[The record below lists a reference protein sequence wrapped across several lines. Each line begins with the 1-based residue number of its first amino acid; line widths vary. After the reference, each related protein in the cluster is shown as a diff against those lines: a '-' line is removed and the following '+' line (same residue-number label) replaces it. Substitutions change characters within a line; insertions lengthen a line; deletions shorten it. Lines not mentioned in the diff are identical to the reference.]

1 LIIVRKVGL
10 LGGTFDP
17 IHQGHLIIADQVL
30 WKLSLDEVRFM
41 PNALPPHKRK
51 TTTTSI
57 EDRLKMIEL
66 AIQDHPKFRIETIEL
81 MREGKSFTYDTMV
94 LLKER
99 EPDTEFYF
107 IIGGDM
113 IDDLPN
119 WHRIDELLTLVT
131 FVGVNRPGFK
141 GETEY
146 PLIRVEI
153 PLIAISSSLI
163 RDKIKRGESI
173 RYLVPDEVIRFIK
186 EHHLYE
192 T

>member
-1 LIIVRKVGL
+1 VRKVGL